1 MTQTETKPEKTRLEL
16 IEERRRKR
24 QDDLAKARDEQ
35 RALDLEAIDAL
46 EVEYGDNSVA
56 VIDVPYTPGLPTCA
70 AVRCP
75 KPSEVKRYQA
85 RLKEQKPDPAKAAE
99 EIAAIAQIYPPAGE
113 DREGLHAA
121 RPGLLV
127 QLGVA
132 ALGLATGKAA
142 DEGKG

>member
-1 MTQTETKPEKTRLEL
+1 MTLEE
-16 IEERRRKR
+16 IEARRAARK
-24 QDDLAKARDEQ
+24 AKLDEDYRAQ

-46 EVEYGDNSVA
+46 EIEYGDNSVA
-56 VIDVPYTPGLPTCA
+56 VIDVLYTPGLPTCA

-75 KPSEVKRYQA
+75 KPSEIKRYQA
-85 RLKEQKPDPAKAAE
+85 RLKEAKPDQAKAAE
-99 EIAAIAQIYPPAGE
+99 EIAAVAQIYPPAGE
-113 DREGLHAA
+113 DRDGLHVA

-132 ALGLATGKAA
+132 ALNLSTGRAA